1 MPHVLLQAVAKRFG
15 DVEVLRPLDLSIEEH
30 EFIILLGP
38 SGCGKST
45 TLRII
50 AGLESPTSGRVFIRD
65 RDVTDVAPRDRD
77 LAMVFQS
84 YALYPHLTVRENLA
98 FGPKVR
104 RLPKKEID
112 DRIAEAAAIL
122 GLEAL
127 LDRKPKA
134 LSGGQRQRVAM
145 GRAIVRRPSVFLFDE
160 PLSNLD
166 AALRSQM
173 RAEIAALHR
182 RLGATTIYVT
192 HDQVEA
198 MTLGSRLVILND
210 GVVQQMG
217 DPLEVY
223 AHPENLFVGRFLGAP
238 AMNHVEGVVSPG
250 PRFVAPGL
258 DLKLSPGAAR
268 WTGQDVVAAF
278 RPQALSLNDRGPIVG
293 EVELVEMMGSES
305 FVRIR
310 VPNVPDS
317 ITARVEGHLT
327 FAPKEMVHFDV
338 HAHAIHLFDRARG
351 VTNHPRLHLGSSC
364 PP

>member
-1 MPHVLLQAVAKRFG
+1 MPHVLLQQVAKHFG
-15 DVEVLRPLDLSIEEH
+15 QVEVLKPLDLSIEAG
-30 EFIILLGP
+30 EFVILLGP

-45 TLRII
+45 TLRIM
-50 AGLESPTSGRVFIRD
+50 AGLESPTSGRVFIRG
-65 RDVTDVAPRDRD
+65 RDVTDTPPRDRD

-84 YALYPHLTVRENLA
+84 YALYPHLTVRENLS

-104 RLPKKEID
+104 RIPRKEIE
-112 DRIAEAAAIL
+112 DRVAEAAAIL
-122 GLEAL
+122 GLEPL

-198 MTLGSRLVILND
+198 MTLGSRLVILNH

-217 DPLEVY
+217 EPLEVY

-238 AMNHVEGVVSPG
+238 AMNHVDGVVAPG
-250 PRFVAPGL
+250 PRFVAPGVIL
-258 DLKLSPGAAR
+258 ELPPGAER
-268 WTGQDVVAAF
+268 WTNREVIAAF
-278 RPQALSLNDRGPIVG
+278 RPHVLSLSERGPIVG
-293 EVELVEMMGSES
+293 EVEIVEMMGNES

-310 VPNVPDS
+310 VPGVPQP
-317 ITARVEGHLT
+317 IIARVEGQAC
-327 FAPKEMVHFDV
+327 FAPKETVHFEV
-338 HAHAIHLFDRARG
+338 RPNAIHLFDRAPG
-351 VTNHPRLHLGSSC
+351 AQGHPRLPVGAS
-364 PP
+364 